1 MTRQAFR
8 NIQCKMCS
16 RNLYKRINYHSD
28 ASSFVMTSHYEELEM
43 HSDAAYPSI
52 GHITPV
58 DEHSYSR
65 YALTRTTTERV
76 AECS

>member
-1 MTRQAFR
+1 MPIQKWNIFNDRQAFR

-52 GHITPV
+52 GH
-58 DEHSYSR
+58 YNACR
-65 YALTRTTTERV
+65 RTQLFTLCV
-76 AECS
+76 N

>member
-1 MTRQAFR
+1 
-8 NIQCKMCS
+8 
-16 RNLYKRINYHSD
+16 
-28 ASSFVMTSHYEELEM
+28 MTSHYEELEM